1 MLWNN
6 EDNNL
11 VTLSMNQSKGQNAL
25 SSLVEQGLVD
35 LPVPIN
41 DACNVRHRLKQIKHL
56 RLKLTQFISKV

>member
-41 DACNVRHRLKQIKHL
+41 DAAA
-56 RLKLTQFISKV
+56 